1 MLLVQIF
8 IYKIK
13 ACIGDVIDASLKT
26 GGHASLNF
34 ENVRVL
40 LCLSGGVFQIHNLDA
55 LKEGFQGICARGQE
69 K

>member
-1 MLLVQIF
+1 MV
-8 IYKIK
+8 
-13 ACIGDVIDASLKT
+13 VIDASPKT

-55 LKEGFQGICARGQE
+55 LKEGFQGICAPGQE
-69 K
+69 KITMTVKSKSFLLMHN

>member
-1 MLLVQIF
+1 ML
-8 IYKIK
+8 
-13 ACIGDVIDASLKT
+13 VIDASPKT
-26 GGHASLNF
+26 GRHASLNF

-69 K
+69 KITMTVKSKSLLLMHN